1 MHVSE
6 NAERRWREFFADPR
20 NSHRKD
26 ALSRA
31 MQGVLPVDGD
41 PLRDPLF
48 LPADV
53 AARHESVMEQMETYE
68 NSSLP
73 AGFHNHV
80 IKDGDHVYCAAE
92 YKVWQHRTAYDLLS
106 RGDPTH
112 PRKARQNFDLPPEPV
127 VKVSFANGQK
137 RVHYG
142 DSEQLP
148 VQSDKPDS

>member
-53 AARHESVMEQMETYE
+53 AARREYRAHLCGTGDA
-68 NSSLP
+68 P
-73 AGFHNHV
+73 GAG
-80 IKDGDHVYCAAE
+80 E
-92 YKVWQHRTAYDLLS
+92 LLLF
-106 RGDPTH
+106 RLERH
-112 PRKARQNFDLPPEPV
+112 
-127 VKVSFANGQK
+127 
-137 RVHYG
+137 
-142 DSEQLP
+142 
-148 VQSDKPDS
+148 